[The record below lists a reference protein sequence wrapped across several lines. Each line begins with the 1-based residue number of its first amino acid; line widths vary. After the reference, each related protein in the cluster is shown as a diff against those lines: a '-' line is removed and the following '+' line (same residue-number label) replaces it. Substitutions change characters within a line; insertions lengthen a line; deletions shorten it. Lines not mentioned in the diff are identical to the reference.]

1 MKPTDTHV
9 TNRDSFLDGLKF
21 LLIYLVILGHLP
33 FSSMGLHQVIYSFH
47 MPMFVFLSGYFSK
60 PQEPNKLF
68 SSGLRLFR
76 IFLIFDILHII
87 IQYFIEG
94 KTLTISHLIFPQFA
108 LWYLL
113 CLIYWRIAISFKP
126 LSEIKGWH
134 ILIIAL
140 ISIAAGFI
148 PLNSEFS
155 FQRAFAF
162 FPFFAIGYYF
172 KQNQLMDILRSKNI
186 WLTIVSVIIIVL
198 CLYITRKIP
207 RYMPKEAYTSI
218 NDMYLRI
225 LQGIIALAF
234 MLSIIQVAPKRL
246 VSVFAPLGKDTV
258 YYYTY
263 HTIMVTLFCFYIK
276 TNNLSLDFFEGILCA
291 VIIIG
296 IITILTKIRLFG
308 LPFK

>member
-1 MKPTDTHV
+1 MEPSKTNI
-9 TNRDSFLDGLKF
+9 TNRDPYLDGLKF
-21 LLIYLVILGHLP
+21 LLIFLVVLGHLP
-33 FSSMGLHQVIYSFH
+33 FSSLGLHQVIYSFH

-60 PQEPNKLF
+60 PQEPHKLF
-68 SSGLRLFR
+68 SSSLRLFR
-76 IFLIFDILHII
+76 IYLIFDILHII
-87 IQYFIEG
+87 IQYFLG
-94 KTLTISHLIFPQFA
+94 GNPLTINYLIYPQFA

-126 LSEIKGWH
+126 LSKIKRWH
-134 ILIIAL
+134 LLIIAI

-148 PLNSEFS
+148 PVNSEFS

-186 WLTIVSVIIIVL
+186 WITIVSVIIIVL
-198 CLYITRKIP
+198 CLYYTRKIP

-218 NDMYLRI
+218 NDMFLRM

-234 MLSIIQVAPKRL
+234 MLSIIQVAPKKL

-258 YYYTY
+258 YYYAY
-263 HTIMVTLFCFYIK
+263 HTIIVTLLCFYIK
-276 TNNLSLDFFEGILCA
+276 KYNLSLDFFEGFLCA

-296 IITILTKIRLFG
+296 IITFLTKIKLFG
-308 LPFK
+308 MPFK

>member
-1 MKPTDTHV
+1 MEIPLHAKV
-9 TNRDSFLDGLKF
+9 RDPFLDGIKF
-21 LLIYLVILGHLP
+21 LLIFLVILGHVP
-33 FSSMGLHQVIYSFH
+33 FSSLGLHQVIYSFH

-68 SSGLRLFR
+68 SSSLRLFK

-87 IQYFIEG
+87 IHYFLEG
-94 KTLTISHLIFPQFA
+94 KPLTINYLIFPQFA

-134 ILIIAL
+134 LLIIAI

-148 PLNSEFS
+148 PVNSEFS

-162 FPFFAIGYYF
+162 SPFFVLGYYF

-186 WLTIVSVIIIVL
+186 WLTVVSVIIIIL
-198 CLYITRKIP
+198 CLYYTRKIP
-207 RYMPKEAYTSI
+207 QYMPKEAYSSI
-218 NDMYLRI
+218 NDMYLRM

-234 MLSIIQVAPKRL
+234 MLSIIQVAPKKL

-258 YYYTY
+258 YYYAY
-263 HTIMVTLFCFYIK
+263 HTIIVTLLCFYIK
-276 TNNLSLDFFEGILCA
+276 KYNLSLDFLEGILCA
-291 VIIIG
+291 AIIIG
-296 IITILTKIRLFG
+296 IITILTKIKLFG
-308 LPFK
+308 MPFK